1 MAPSQKQLQS
11 MIDAVRYAEE
21 LDVRRETA
29 LSSTE
34 AFGEAMGVNV
44 YDPRV
49 GKVPWMSPGV
59 HGRICTL
66 LDKIVKTIDNPI
78 KIIAIPRGHFKTSIC
93 ACALTKMHML
103 KPWGRSGLCG
113 AREPLAQKALKQMS
127 QIWKSEQCQELFSD
141 VLFPPND
148 REAYQT
154 KQLNLN
160 HPRVGGEP
168 SVKAFGT
175 ETSTTG
181 FHFDT
186 VLWIDD
192 LIDRIMAKSIDEM
205 DKAYEAFKDM
215 VGAIADPGCEI
226 WLTFTRYN
234 TNDPY
239 SYILEKDSEYW
250 PDIVDDPVIES
261 CFEDGDEGK
270 RIPIFPMRFCDKRDE
285 VDKAIEWKGQLIDV
299 PRKSLQGILDK
310 YGMQFFSGQYMN
322 RPVNPEDTSFE
333 AEWFDDV
340 LNVDGSDFFDWINK
354 KENFEKIAPFPEES
368 RGPFEIAVL
377 GDPAYGDKKHNDSA
391 VLWVIAVDRF
401 NHWFYLDYRRAKYG
415 KHRIDDYVRHGLTY
429 YRDYTELCTEQYR
442 RSLAIESHGSG
453 VMIDATIQR
462 LGMEMGIRPRIAEL
476 KANSNTKK
484 ELRIMSLEP
493 VASSRRMHFCRN
505 VEDGRQQ
512 LAIEAQTFRSGGHDD
527 VIDTAANGTQVF
539 RVRNEKKIKKSPMR
553 SLGRL
558 PANIG
563 RILTRRCSA

>member
-1 MAPSQKQLQS
+1 VVFDPQ
-11 MIDAVRYAEE
+11 AVLEVLDRADE
-21 LDVRRETA
+21 LDARRKLA

-59 HGRICTL
+59 HGRICAL
-66 LDKIVKTIDNPI
+66 LDKIVTDIDNPI

-127 QIWKSEQCQELFSD
+127 QIWKSDECQELFGD
-141 VLFPPND
+141 LLFPPND

-205 DKAYEAFKDM
+205 EKAYEAFKDM
-215 VGAIADPGCEI
+215 LGAIADPGCEI

-239 SYILEKDSEYW
+239 GKILEPGSAYW
-250 PDIVDDPVIES
+250 HDIVDSPVIES
-261 CFEDGDEGK
+261 CFEDGDEG
-270 RIPIFPMRFCDKRDE
+270 RRVPIFPMRFCDKRDE
-285 VDKAIEWKGQLIDV
+285 VNDYIEWKGQLIEV
-299 PRKSLQGILDK
+299 PRKSLAGILEK
-310 YGMQFFSGQYMN
+310 FGMMFFSGQYMN
-322 RPVNPEDTSFE
+322 RPINPEETTFE

-340 LNVDGSDFFDWINK
+340 LNVDGQNFFDWIAK
-354 KENFEKIAPFPEES
+354 RENYEKIAPYPEEE
-368 RGPFEIAVL
+368 RGPFEIAIL
-377 GDPAYGDKKHNDSA
+377 GDPAYGDKKRNDSA
-391 VLWVIAVDRF
+391 VLWVVAVDRF
-401 NHWFYLDYRRAKYG
+401 NHWYFLDYRRAKYG
-415 KHRIDDYVRHGLTY
+415 KHRIADYVRHGLTF
-429 YRDYTELCTEQYR
+429 YRDYTELCQSLYR
-442 RSLAIESHGSG
+442 KHLAIESHGSG
-453 VMIDATIQR
+453 VMIEAEILRVGID
-462 LGMEMGIRPRIAEL
+462 MGIRPRIAEL
-476 KANSNTKK
+476 KDNSNTKK
-484 ELRIMSLEP
+484 TLRIMSLEP
-493 VASSRRMHFCRN
+493 VASSRKMHFCRN
-505 VEDGRQQ
+505 VEEGRQQ
-512 LAIEAQTFRSGGHDD
+512 LVIEAETFISGGSDD

-539 RVRNEKKIKKSPMR
+539 RVRREKKVKTAPMR

-558 PANIG
+558 PSNIG
-563 RILTRRCSA
+563 RILSRRLVS